1 MKIVNLIPMGLLS
14 VILFACTN
22 ETDQLNSIDS
32 IDNKSDTYFKKLGN
46 SAGNGANPYDG
57 IGQSYRNALSLY
69 KAGVHIPGNYQ
80 DIVLLVQSLLGS
92 MPTITG
98 TATTT
103 QQQLLAACMTTPDT
117 ALEQV
122 LQSPSL
128 SEPAVTI
135 LSDFFDN
142 YSHWASEPFGKAYS
156 DIIAIENTTLNSA
169 TLSDEEQR
177 IILAVTSITRYSLHH
192 SCCEDT
198 DWGKSVGNIIA
209 ALAGALENNQ
219 AAVEYPLIT
228 SISGLEKIQL

>member
-1 MKIVNLIPMGLLS
+1 MGLLS
-14 VILFACTN
+14 VIVFACTN

-32 IDNKSDTYFKKLGN
+32 IDNKPNTYFKKLGN
-46 SAGNGANPYDG
+46 NAGNGANPYDAS
-57 IGQSYRNALSLY
+57 GQSYSNGLSLY
-69 KAGVHIPGNYQ
+69 KASDYKPVYYE
-80 DIVLLVQSLLGS
+80 DILLLVQNLSVS
-92 MPTITG
+92 VPTITG
-98 TATTT
+98 TPTTT
-103 QQQLLAACMTTPDT
+103 QHQLLAACMTTPDT

-128 SEPAVTI
+128 SEHAVTI

-169 TLSDEEQR
+169 TLSDDEQR
-177 IILAVTSITRYSLHH
+177 IIIAVTSITRYSLHH

-209 ALAGALENNQ
+209 ALAGALESNQ
-219 AAVEYPLIT
+219 VAVEYSLIT
-228 SISGLEKIQL
+228 SIAGLEKIQL